1 MQYLTM
7 TNREV
12 KRYATI
18 EKLLNKELNGTEAS
32 RLLNL
37 SVRQVKRLKAKVLK
51 HGTKALIHQSRGK
64 PSNRSL
70 KEKERQSII
79 KLLHKHYADFQP
91 TFATEKLKERHGIK
105 RDPKTI
111 RQIMIDNNLWKPRKK
126 KAKEFRSWR
135 QRKAFFGEMEQFDG
149 SYHQWFEERGPYC
162 CLLASI
168 DDATGIPTKAKFVEN
183 ESVFSV
189 FDFWKEYLQQYGK
202 PYSIYLDKF
211 STYKMSQRVAQEN
224 HDTLTQ
230 FQRAMQE
237 LSIEPISAN
246 SCQAKGR
253 VERLFK
259 TFQDRLTKELRLAGI
274 STKEDAN
281 VFLEKVFLPF
291 YAKKYAVEP
300 RSQTNLHKP
309 LSLKEHSLLD
319 AIFSKQYERT
329 IRNDF
334 TISYN
339 KQWYQLLKE
348 QFVTIRKNDK
358 VKVEERLDGS
368 VQFKLRGKYLKY
380 KIIPERPKKAET
392 PWIIPANQ
400 TNQKKARKP
409 ALNHPWRQY
418 SKFAKV

>member
-12 KRYATI
+12 KRYAII
-18 EKLLNKELNGTEAS
+18 EKLLNKELNGTDAS
-32 RLLNL
+32 RLLKL
-37 SVRQVKRLKAKVLK
+37 SVRHIKRIKAKVLK
-51 HGTKALIHQSRGK
+51 HGPKALIHQNRGK
-64 PSNRSL
+64 SSNRSL
-70 KEKERQSII
+70 KEKERQVII
-79 KLLHKHYADFQP
+79 KLLHKNYADFQP
-91 TFATEKLKERHGIK
+91 TFASEKLKEKHAIQ

-111 RQIMIDNNLWKPRKK
+111 RQIMIDEGLWKPRKK
-126 KAKEFRSWR
+126 KVKEFRSWR
-135 QRKAFFGEMEQFDG
+135 QRKACFGEMEQFDG
-149 SYHQWFEERGPYC
+149 SYHPWFEDRGPYC

-168 DDATGIPTKAKFVEN
+168 DDATGIPTKAKFVED

-189 FDFWKEYLQQYGK
+189 FGFWKEYLQQYGK

-259 TFQDRLTKELRLAGI
+259 TFQDRLIKELRLAGI
-274 STKEDAN
+274 SSKEEAN
-281 VFLEKVFLPF
+281 VFLGKVFLPS
-291 YAKKYAVEP
+291 YAQKYAVEP

-309 LSLKEHSLLD
+309 LTKTEQPLLD
-319 AIFSKQYERT
+319 AVFSKQYERT

-348 QFVTIRKNDK
+348 QLVTIRKNDK

-380 KIIPERPKKAET
+380 KMIPERPKKAMA

-400 TNQKKARKP
+400 KKAHKP
-409 ALNHPWRQY
+409 APNHPWKQY
-418 SKFAKV
+418 LKFAKV